1 MFSQFTGRSDGVY
14 SYVNAASAML
24 AGIVGISLKDNGS
37 SIVPDTSSEAVHV
50 DVLNNPNVDVQRA
63 DFNAAPNASKS
74 DADLISMVS
83 LSTDAVLALDLI
95 AKFGGLGAASA
106 TLAKVA
112 IVIAS
117 ANSVAM
123 KLVPAAVAGF
133 TDLGESH
140 TIPLYSDNLDT
151 MKVSKNTFSPIGS
164 SAGSSYTPYLME
176 EFLYEKPFVNLALN
190 DSRTMDSLSKMS
202 ESARESSTL
211 NRSCFYGA
219 DVVDTAQLCEAGLYG
234 KIDSL
239 VARSD
244 APKDSSGKFI
254 YNGTNDKGDSI
265 YNDTLQSYGS
275 FKRQNYAVFQN
286 SPLKFS
292 SSSDWSSVGMKMDRW
307 EKVDGLSP
315 DGDLA
320 PKSVPIRHV
329 ERYNVPAITVDNWI
343 EKYSFV
349 VDDLMPHRL
358 RQIRMNFNYQ
368 E

>member
-1 MFSQFTGRSDGVY
+1 M
-14 SYVNAASAML
+14 
-24 AGIVGISLKDNGS
+24 
-37 SIVPDTSSEAVHV
+37 
-50 DVLNNPNVDVQRA
+50 
-63 DFNAAPNASKS
+63 
-74 DADLISMVS
+74 
-83 LSTDAVLALDLI
+83 
-95 AKFGGLGAASA
+95 
-106 TLAKVA
+106 
-112 IVIAS
+112 
-117 ANSVAM
+117 
-123 KLVPAAVAGF
+123 
-133 TDLGESH
+133 
-140 TIPLYSDNLDT
+140 
-151 MKVSKNTFSPIGS
+151 
-164 SAGSSYTPYLME
+164 
-176 EFLYEKPFVNLALN
+176 NLALN

-307 EKVDGLSP
+307 KRWMVSP
-315 DGDLA
+315 GWRSCA
-320 PKSVPIRHV
+320 EIR
-329 ERYNVPAITVDNWI
+329 
-343 EKYSFV
+343 
-349 VDDLMPHRL
+349 PHPSRGAL
-358 RQIRMNFNYQ
+358 QRSRDYGGQLD
-368 E
+368 